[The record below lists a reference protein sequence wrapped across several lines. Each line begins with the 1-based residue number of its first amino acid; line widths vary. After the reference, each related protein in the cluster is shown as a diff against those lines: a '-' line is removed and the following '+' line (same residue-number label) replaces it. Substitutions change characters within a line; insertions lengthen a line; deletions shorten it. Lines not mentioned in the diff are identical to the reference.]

1 VSTLELARRR
11 LRGRMWPILQTA
23 ASAVAAWYVALA
35 VLGGE
40 QPLFAPIAAVIAL
53 GATVGQRGQRAFE
66 LVGGVILGIAVA
78 DLIVAA
84 IGTGPWQAGVM
95 VVLAMGTAV
104 ALGGRELL
112 VAEAAVSAILIATL
126 PGAGTGFPPER
137 FLEAI
142 IGGGVALVASVLLF
156 PPDPALLVGRALN
169 RLFAD
174 LGRALGDI
182 AQALDDGDV
191 EAAERAQERGQTL
204 SSHLIE
210 VRTELLEV
218 REAVR
223 FAPPRRGARGQLA
236 RIEHSLG
243 AVDYAARDATV
254 LARNAL
260 RFLRAGAIA
269 PEPLHEAVSALAD
282 ATWELAAAYDDE
294 RRVEQ
299 VRKLA
304 LGAAT
309 QASGL
314 AEDARDLRLAEV
326 VAPVRSVA
334 VDLVR
339 AAERVSGVEDAPRT
353 DELLT

>member
-1 VSTLELARRR
+1 
-11 LRGRMWPILQTA
+11 MWPILQTA
-23 ASAVAAWYVALA
+23 SAAVAAWYLALA
-35 VLGGE
+35 LLGGDR
-40 QPLFAPIAAVIAL
+40 PLFAPIAAVIAL

-84 IGTGPWQAGVM
+84 IGTGPWQAGIM
-95 VVLAMGTAV
+95 VVLAMGAAV

-126 PGAGTGFPPER
+126 PAGGGFPPER

-174 LGRALGDI
+174 LGRALGDT
-182 AQALDDGDV
+182 AQALEHGDT

-204 SSHLIE
+204 SLHLID
-210 VRTELLEV
+210 VRQELLDV
-218 REAVR
+218 GEAAR
-223 FAPPRRGARGQLA
+223 FAPPRRRARGQLA
-236 RIEHSLG
+236 RIEQSLG
-243 AVDYAARDATV
+243 AVDYATRDVTV

-269 PEPLHEAVSALAD
+269 PEPLHEAVAALAD

-299 VRKLA
+299 VRQLA

-309 QASGL
+309 KASGL